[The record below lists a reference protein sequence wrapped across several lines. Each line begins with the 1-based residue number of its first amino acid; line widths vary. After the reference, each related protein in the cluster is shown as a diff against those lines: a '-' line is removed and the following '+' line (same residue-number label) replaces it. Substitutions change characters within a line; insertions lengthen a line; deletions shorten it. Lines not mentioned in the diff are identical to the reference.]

1 MNQTVRRTVIYWIPV
16 AIWMGFIF
24 LLSSYAGATLE
35 RTQERPFGIVPSEIV
50 LVATSEIVVHPVEFG
65 VLAILVYRLLG
76 SYSSIRWRYVLVG
89 SLLFAI
95 GYGLLDEFH
104 QSFVPGR
111 SSTLA
116 DVGLDALG
124 ALVGVLV
131 AEMGIRLGKART
143 ST

>member
-1 MNQTVRRTVIYWIPV
+1 M
-16 AIWMGFIF
+16 
-24 LLSSYAGATLE
+24 
-35 RTQERPFGIVPSEIV
+35 PSEIV

-111 SSTLA
+111 SSTIHTEVKFRVNEWVNSG
-116 DVGLDALG
+116 DSFMNKGH
-124 ALVGVLV
+124 
-131 AEMGIRLGKART
+131 
-143 ST
+143 